1 VKDHRWAWQG
11 LLVCGLVAVAHAEPE
26 RAPASAASLS
36 IEDALRAADTASLG
50 LAVAREDVER
60 ARTQIDVARSG
71 WFPSVSGTA
80 GYTRTLRSEFEDI
93 SFGAP
98 AGTDVDLPF
107 GQRNT
112 WRLGLVVQQSIFDGG
127 RTASS
132 VKAARAGVRA
142 GEHGVTNAR
151 AQAVLGIAQ
160 AYYDAVLAHRQ
171 VEIGQI
177 SLEQAE
183 RTLADTQL
191 NFDQGA
197 APEFDLVRAQVA
209 RDNQD
214 TALIRFRTER
224 DVALVVLKRLI
235 GTPLDRPLQLTS
247 PLDAD
252 DLDAVVVTARNAA
265 GVTGATRAAVEQAR
279 EVVRLREAALGV
291 ARADRLPQISAG
303 SDFGLVDYASQ
314 PFNTDW
320 KTNWTVGLNLSVPLF
335 DGFRRRAAVRSA
347 RADVRIAQLQ
357 LEDASLQSRVET
369 FEADADV
376 AAATAT
382 LQTTARTVAQAQRA
396 YEIAELR
403 FQQGA
408 STHLELVDAR
418 FQLAQSRLN
427 HARSSRDV
435 RVARLRRDLLAGL
448 PLGAGAGQGASFTVP
463 VGTAAPAG
471 ITAPAGIAAPAF

>member
-1 VKDHRWAWQG
+1 MKAHRWARQG
-11 LLVCGLVAVAHAEPE
+11 LLVCGLLAVAHADPE
-26 RAPASAASLS
+26 RPPGAGVPLS
-36 IEDALRAADTASLG
+36 IEEALRATDTASLG

-60 ARTQIDVARSG
+60 ARTQIDIARSG
-71 WFPSVSGTA
+71 WFPVISGTA
-80 GYTRTLRSEFEDI
+80 GYTRTLRSEFDDI

-98 AGTDVDLPF
+98 AGEDIDLPF

-127 RTASS
+127 RTSS
-132 VKAARAGVRA
+132 SLKSARAGVRA
-142 GEHGVTNAR
+142 SEYRVTSAR
-151 AQAVLGIAQ
+151 ALAVLGIAQ

-171 VEIGQI
+171 VEIGQV

-191 NFDQGA
+191 NFTQGA

-214 TALIRFRTER
+214 TALIRFRTQR
-224 DVALVVLKRLI
+224 DVALVILKRLI
-235 GTPLDRPLQLTS
+235 GVPLDRPLQLTS

-252 DLDAVVVTARNAA
+252 DLDAVVVSARQVA
-265 GVTGATRAAVEQAR
+265 GVSGTTRAAVEQAR
-279 EVVRLREAALGV
+279 EVVRIREGALGV

-303 SDFGLVDYASQ
+303 SDLGLVDYASQ
-314 PFNTDW
+314 PFNADW

-347 RADVRIAQLQ
+347 RADVKIAKIQ
-357 LEDASLQSRVET
+357 LEDAGQRSQVET

-376 AAATAT
+376 AAASAT

-396 YEIAELR
+396 YQIAELR

-418 FQLAQSRLN
+418 FQLAQARLN
-427 HARSSRDV
+427 HARSSRDL

-448 PLGAGAGQGASFTVP
+448 PLGAGAGSVTGSAVLP
-463 VGTAAPAG
+463 VAGSVTGT
-471 ITAPAGIAAPAF
+471 TAPSF